1 VVKVLQG
8 RQMLGIIDGQL
19 GSARQRLA
27 TLSHAQQ
34 RSAGA
39 VARNREAQAE
49 AIRRL
54 AASRLD
60 AIRRKDIGARLDALE
75 QQAQRILAEREE
87 AIATLRERL
96 TASRTALDDR
106 ETERNSIHDD
116 VEAAT
121 RLLAEREATA
131 QRALQDDPDF
141 RAQLETTEK
150 YQGIAVSAE
159 EKAQTALAD
168 RQEKGKP
175 YESDEL
181 FMYLWE
187 RHYGTSE
194 YRANPL
200 ARLLDAWIARKIG
213 FKDARANYW
222 TLLEIPKRLQQHA
235 NRAREDA
242 EQQVEKL
249 QAIEQ
254 RAADAAK
261 VAEAAAAL
269 EEAEAR
275 QDEADAR
282 IAAAE
287 DTLNELLAEER
298 EFAAG
303 RDRYLDEA
311 TTVFADA
318 IERQD
323 VSQLMSAAMATMSLE
338 DDAIV
343 AELRNLRSEAQAL
356 QRELHQSQQAEQE
369 FLRRARELAEVRR
382 RFKSNRY
389 DDLRSGFNNGDQIG
403 QMVGELLA
411 GLISSGQLWD
421 VLKRNQRYR
430 DVAGE
435 RPDFGS
441 GGIVFP
447 RGQIPRR
454 PPTWN
459 WPGSPSSRGRGGG
472 GFRMPRMPRGG
483 GGGGFRTGGGF

>member
-1 VVKVLQG
+1 
-8 RQMLGIIDGQL
+8 MLGMIDGQL
-19 GSARQRLA
+19 GDARQRLA

-34 RSAGA
+34 RSAMA
-39 VARNREAQAE
+39 VARNREAQAD

-60 AIRRKDIGARLDALE
+60 TVKRKEMDARLDALE
-75 QQAQRILAEREE
+75 QRAKHILAEREQVL
-87 AIATLRERL
+87 ATLAERL
-96 TASRTALDDR
+96 ASARSALHDR
-106 ETERNSIHDD
+106 ETERTAIHDD
-116 VEAAT
+116 VESAART
-121 RLLAEREATA
+121 LAEREAAA
-131 QRALQDDPDF
+131 QQALQSDPAF
-141 RAQLETTEK
+141 ATQLETTER
-150 YQGIAVSAE
+150 YQAIAVSAE

-187 RHYGTSE
+187 RRYGTSE

-200 ARLLDAWIARKIG
+200 ARMFDAWIARKCG
-213 FKDARANYW
+213 YKDARANYW
-222 TLLEIPKRLQQHA
+222 MLLEIPKRLQEHA
-235 NRAREDA
+235 NQAREEA

-254 RAADAAK
+254 RAADEAQVSAAR
-261 VAEAAAAL
+261 AAL

-282 IAAAE
+282 IAEAE
-287 DTLNELLAEER
+287 DALNQLLAEER

-311 TTVFADA
+311 ATVFADA

-323 VSQLMSAAMATMSLE
+323 VSQLMGAAMATMSLE

-343 AELRNLRSEAQAL
+343 AEIRDLRSEAQAL
-356 QRELHQSQQAEQE
+356 QRELHQNQQAEQE
-369 FLRRARELAEVRR
+369 YLRRAGELAKVRR

-389 DDLRSGFNNGDQIG
+389 DDARSGFRNPDQIG
-403 QMVGELLA
+403 QMIGELLA
-411 GLISSGQLWD
+411 GVIGSGQLWD
-421 VLKRNQRYR
+421 VLRRNQRYR

-459 WPGSPSSRGRGGG
+459 WPGSPTSRGGRRGGG

-483 GGGGFRTGGGF
+483 GSRGGGGFRTGGGF